1 VQHGDHGL
9 RQFVEEL
16 TDLLVAV
23 KCAIAI
29 GCPRAV
35 GHEDGS
41 EPLKIIAAVATAGI
55 AIL

>member
-1 VQHGDHGL
+1 
-9 RQFVEEL
+9 VEEL

-41 EPLKIIAAVATAGI
+41 EPLEVIAAVATTGI
-55 AIL
+55 